1 MDDFIEDEADEGEV
15 QDDEGMDDD
24 EEGEDEAFINDEKEE
39 FVEAAEEEAE
49 DDEVDDNIESNIEA
63 KREKAITDMLKKE
76 DLGIVQM
83 RLKDNI
89 KVL

>member
-1 MDDFIEDEADEGEV
+1 MDEND
-15 QDDEGMDDD
+15 
-24 EEGEDEAFINDEKEE
+24 GEDYGNEL
-39 FVEAAEEEAE
+39 
-49 DDEVDDNIESNIEA
+49 DDNIESNIESR
-63 KREKAITDMLKKE
+63 REKAITEMLKKE